1 MRSRTAPPLPP
12 PACTQVLHA
21 NGAGQS
27 GRSVQSV
34 IKLLKTGELKDCA
47 RVIVYCAYQMQ
58 AEEAAQAMK
67 VHGGEGK
74 TAGGGGCTAPASLHP
89 EDLHLHWY

>member
-1 MRSRTAPPLPP
+1 M
-12 PACTQVLHA
+12 LHA

-67 VHGGEGK
+67 VW
-74 TAGGGGCTAPASLHP
+74 T
-89 EDLHLHWY
+89 